1 MTMYQYPHMFSG
13 FQINGMH
20 LKNRIVMAPMG
31 TFSENRNGSP
41 NAKQIE
47 YYRARARGGV
57 GMVLLEG
64 QYTTNKTDPWID
76 YVTIA
81 GTDEQMQGWALLAE
95 ACHAEGAKIC
105 LQLSCGLGRN
115 AFPFSDDQMVSA
127 SEVPSF
133 YMPDK
138 LCRALTI
145 DEVHDIVEHYR
156 IAARNAVRAEADAVE
171 IHAHAGYM
179 IDQFITPAWNKRTDE
194 YGGSFENR
202 MRLLTEIYHAIRGEV
217 GPGYPVLI
225 RLAAAHDFPEGRTIE
240 ETIEI
245 VQYLEKLGID
255 AFDIDMGCYERKQW
269 IVPSIYAGDACMVD
283 YAAKIKE
290 AVHVPVLSAGT
301 FTPETAEQALA
312 DGKCDIVMF
321 GRQLI
326 ADPDMP
332 NKLLEGQEED
342 VRPCLYCNQICVG
355 RLYENRVISC
365 AINAQA
371 VFEADY
377 PIVKTA
383 SPKKV
388 AVVGGGP
395 GGMEAARVAA
405 LQGHQVTLYE
415 KSGALGGQINAAE
428 KPVFKRRLKKFNQ
441 WQQLQLEKAG
451 VKVCQNHEINADSP
465 ELAEAERIIVALGAV
480 PAVPPI
486 PGIDGPGVVNV
497 IDAHLNPS
505 LVKGQNI
512 VVCGGGASGC
522 DCALELAMEGRSV
535 TIIEMMD
542 ELAPGMIIDN
552 RNPLMFRLED
562 YHVKGLTGTKISRI
576 EGGAVYAT
584 GRDGAEIRIDADT
597 VITAFGMKPLNAPA
611 NEIRDRYAPITTV
624 VGDCGKVAQ
633 IGEAV
638 REGFFAA
645 WSIH

>member
-1 MTMYQYPHMFSG
+1 MYKYPYMFSG

-269 IVPSIYAGDACMVD
+269 IVPSIYAGEACMVD

-441 WQQLQLEKAG
+441 WQQLQLEKQG
-451 VKVCQNHEINADSP
+451 S
-465 ELAEAERIIVALGAV
+465 
-480 PAVPPI
+480 
-486 PGIDGPGVVNV
+486 
-497 IDAHLNPS
+497 
-505 LVKGQNI
+505 
-512 VVCGGGASGC
+512 
-522 DCALELAMEGRSV
+522 RS
-535 TIIEMMD
+535 
-542 ELAPGMIIDN
+542 A
-552 RNPLMFRLED
+552 
-562 YHVKGLTGTKISRI
+562 
-576 EGGAVYAT
+576 
-584 GRDGAEIRIDADT
+584 
-597 VITAFGMKPLNAPA
+597 
-611 NEIRDRYAPITTV
+611 
-624 VGDCGKVAQ
+624 
-633 IGEAV
+633 
-638 REGFFAA
+638 
-645 WSIH
+645 